1 MIIFCFL
8 RGYSHLTVSI
18 RPSTGFVTMS
28 RGNRKVKV
36 YNWLTGKV
44 EFLLGGGEDFKF
56 DYLVVSKLMLVK

>member
-1 MIIFCFL
+1 
-8 RGYSHLTVSI
+8 
-18 RPSTGFVTMS
+18 MS

-56 DYLVVSKLMLVK
+56 DYLVVSKLILVKSENELSDISPYGYDIGV